1 MKRSG
6 TTARRYTLQVNVM
19 QIDFNALTERLRGLD
34 RYSQLIIYIFDVQGA
49 RAEKLDYNAA
59 AKSLG
64 VDHRSI
70 GRYIST
76 LTDRQVLNLSGGKL
90 KLNEEILK
98 QG

>member
-64 VDHRSI
+64 VDRRSI

>member
-6 TTARRYTLQVNVM
+6 STARRYTLQVNVM
-19 QIDFNALTERLRGLD
+19 QIDFNVLTERLRGLD

-64 VDHRSI
+64 VDRRSI

-76 LTDRQVLNLSGGKL
+76 LADRQVLNLSGGKL

>member
-1 MKRSG
+1 M
-6 TTARRYTLQVNVM
+6 
-19 QIDFNALTERLRGLD
+19 
-34 RYSQLIIYIFDVQGA
+34 QGA

-64 VDHRSI
+64 VDRRSI

-76 LTDRQVLNLSGGKL
+76 LAGRQVLNLSDGKL